1 MGPSIEPCGTP
12 RDSSF
17 VTDSEFPMGTYCIL
31 EERQDLNQQLMFDSI
46 NYIYNYNIYIIIK
59 YIIRQFIE
67 KTGIREKVYELF
79 SNEK

>member
-1 MGPSIEPCGTP
+1 M
-12 RDSSF
+12 
-17 VTDSEFPMGTYCIL
+17 TYIY
-31 EERQDLNQQLMFDSI
+31 I
-46 NYIYNYNIYIIIK
+46 YNYNIYNYNIYIIIK